1 MLKLK
6 GRGEGRGG
14 EQSCFFNSNNEN
26 RLIRPNLK
34 KKKKSEYGKTACV
47 KKGLYIY
54 LYIVQQASVTV
65 EGGGLW
71 WEKQKTVKAN
81 VNSTVIETTACIQI
95 RRAKS
100 RETATVC
107 VFDTHTQKKRVTKGN
122 TEKKGGRWRSFDLK
136 KKAKE
141 RQHNALLFFFAPR
154 LKNRTL
160 WDGRKSTSC
169 EFRQKK
175 ALRNRANKKKADLTS
190 TA

>member
-1 MLKLK
+1 M
-6 GRGEGRGG
+6 R
-14 EQSCFFNSNNEN
+14 
-26 RLIRPNLK
+26 K
-34 KKKKSEYGKTACV
+34 K
-47 KKGLYIY
+47 
-54 LYIVQQASVTV
+54 
-65 EGGGLW
+65 
-71 WEKQKTVKAN
+71 KTVKAN

-107 VFDTHTQKKRVTKGN
+107 VEDTKK
-122 TEKKGGRWRSFDLK
+122 K

-175 ALRNRANKKKADLTS
+175 SSEKQSRKKKKTDLTS